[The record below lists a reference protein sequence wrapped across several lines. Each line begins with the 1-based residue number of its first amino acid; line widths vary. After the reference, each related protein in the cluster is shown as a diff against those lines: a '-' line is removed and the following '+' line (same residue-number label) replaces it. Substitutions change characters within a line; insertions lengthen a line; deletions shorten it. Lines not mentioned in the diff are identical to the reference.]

1 MEEEDK
7 HINTINKIFIIFMI
21 NPLLLNINLN
31 NKGRGGQNVVVK
43 YFILLPTLYFP
54 RPIISCF
61 FLLFL
66 YKLTMA
72 GSVNKV
78 ILLGNLGKDPE
89 IRSMQS
95 GSKMAN
101 FSIAT
106 SKRWKD
112 RSTQEQKEKTSW
124 HNIVIFGDGLVDI
137 VEKYVKKGSK
147 VYVEGELQTRKWQ
160 DQDGKDRYSTEV
172 ILQGYNCNLTLL
184 DSRNQS
190 NTIENQSNSP
200 QDNSVSDDG
209 FGSNASDSSDLDEDI
224 PF

>member
-1 MEEEDK
+1 M
-7 HINTINKIFIIFMI
+7 
-21 NPLLLNINLN
+21 
-31 NKGRGGQNVVVK
+31 V
-43 YFILLPTLYFP
+43 
-54 RPIISCF
+54 
-61 FLLFL
+61 
-66 YKLTMA
+66 

-78 ILLGNLGKDPE
+78 ILLGNLGRDPE

-112 RSTQEQKEKTSW
+112 RNTQEQKEKTSW

-160 DQDGKDRYSTEV
+160 DQDGNDRYTTEV
-172 ILQGYNCNLTLL
+172 VLQGFNSNLTLL
-184 DSRNQS
+184 DSRNANRGSEDKTISTDQTS
-190 NTIENQSNSP
+190 NIDNAKISEN
-200 QDNSVSDDG
+200 
-209 FGSNASDSSDLDEDI
+209 FDSSEVDEDI